1 MDTHAAEPVPGHG
14 QEWDGLVRI
23 REETDAPE
31 GCKVEIIEEIV
42 TVSPPPS
49 KDHSTTAS
57 LLQRPLYGVIPQDWG
72 IYQRLGV
79 ALPGRGGIYIFDFV
93 VLPRVAASGPG
104 FHVPAA
110 EARLVVEITS
120 RANANHDRVSK
131 VNGYAKAG
139 VELFL
144 LLDPWHS
151 GRPTA
156 TLHGEPEG
164 GTYRVLETVEYGGKI
179 SLPEPFALDL
189 DTGVFPV
196 G

>member
-14 QEWDGLVRI
+14 QEWDDLVRI

-79 ALPGRGGIYIFDFV
+79 ALPGEGSTSLTSSSCLAWRPPG
-93 VLPRVAASGPG
+93 RASTSPPPK
-104 FHVPAA
+104 PA
-110 EARLVVEITS
+110 S
-120 RANANHDRVSK
+120 
-131 VNGYAKAG
+131 
-139 VELFL
+139 
-144 LLDPWHS
+144 
-151 GRPTA
+151 
-156 TLHGEPEG
+156 
-164 GTYRVLETVEYGGKI
+164 
-179 SLPEPFALDL
+179 
-189 DTGVFPV
+189 
-196 G
+196 